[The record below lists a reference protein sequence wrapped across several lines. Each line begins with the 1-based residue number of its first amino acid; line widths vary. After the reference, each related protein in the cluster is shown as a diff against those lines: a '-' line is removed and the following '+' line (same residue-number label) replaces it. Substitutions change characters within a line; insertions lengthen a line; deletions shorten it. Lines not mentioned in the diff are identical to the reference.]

1 MNNWSKL
8 KIGNLELDVPI
19 IQGGMGVKISGK
31 NLASAVANEGGVGVI
46 ASVGLGLKIGED
58 GLLYH
63 SGDYSQANANALKEE
78 IRAAREMSRGVIGV
92 NIMYALSDF
101 PELVKTAVEE
111 NVDMIISGAGPAR
124 DLPDYLN
131 GKDIKL
137 LPIVSSLKAAKVMYK
152 SWNRLG
158 HAPDA
163 FIVEG
168 PLAGGHLGFK
178 YEDLINNTAKSLEEI
193 TKEVVEFAGDIPVIS
208 AGGIYTGQ
216 DIKEALEW
224 GAAGVQMATR
234 FVTTKECDANNK
246 FKWEYLNASKEDIIL
261 IKSPVGLPGRV
272 VNDDYLKKLEK
283 EGRIKFPCDYQ
294 CLKTCNPKESP
305 DCIADALVRA
315 QAGDLDGGFAFA
327 GANAYRCT
335 PETCLDENGEFISV
349 KTLMQR
355 LSHEFYLP
363 ISR

>member
-137 LPIVSSLKAAKVMYK
+137 LPIVSSMVKV
-152 SWNRLG
+152 
-158 HAPDA
+158 
-163 FIVEG
+163 FIF
-168 PLAGGHLGFK
+168 PLA
-178 YEDLINNTAKSLEEI
+178 
-193 TKEVVEFAGDIPVIS
+193 
-208 AGGIYTGQ
+208 
-216 DIKEALEW
+216 
-224 GAAGVQMATR
+224 
-234 FVTTKECDANNK
+234 
-246 FKWEYLNASKEDIIL
+246 
-261 IKSPVGLPGRV
+261 
-272 VNDDYLKKLEK
+272 
-283 EGRIKFPCDYQ
+283 
-294 CLKTCNPKESP
+294 
-305 DCIADALVRA
+305 
-315 QAGDLDGGFAFA
+315 
-327 GANAYRCT
+327 
-335 PETCLDENGEFISV
+335 
-349 KTLMQR
+349 
-355 LSHEFYLP
+355 
-363 ISR
+363 